1 MTIIALV
8 NRKGG
13 VGKTT
18 VAVHLTHWLAA
29 RASSVL
35 LVDADPQHSSANWL
49 RTLGIEAKVLSN
61 PEDLLNRLPDLAAPF
76 DFVVVDGPASLGEA
90 TQNILLVCD
99 IALIPCKPSGLDT
112 NSSAQLVR
120 HLQGIQR
127 VRKGDPTAA
136 LFLNLAVPNTRLLTD
151 SLELLA
157 NSNFPFLKT
166 TLYQRQ
172 IICDAPGQ
180 GEVVWTMKG
189 TAAKAAGADFENLFT
204 EVMKLID
211 GSY

>member
-18 VAVHLTHWLAA
+18 VAVHLIHWLSSQS
-29 RASSVL
+29 SSVL
-35 LVDADPQHSSANWL
+35 LVDTDPQQSSANWL

-61 PEDLLNRLPDLAAPF
+61 PEDLLTLLPDLAASY
-76 DFVVVDGPASLGEA
+76 DFVVIDGPASLGEA
-90 TQNILLVCD
+90 TQNIFLVCD
-99 IALIPCKPSGLDT
+99 FALIPCKPSGLDT

-127 VRKGDPTAA
+127 VRKGEPKAA
-136 LFLNLAVPNTRLLTD
+136 LFLNLAIPNTRLLSD

-157 NSNFPFLKT
+157 GSSFPFLKT
-166 TLYQRQ
+166 ILYQRQ

-189 TAAKAAGADFENLFT
+189 TAARAAKADFENLFA
-204 EVMKLID
+204 EVMESID
-211 GSY
+211 GNH